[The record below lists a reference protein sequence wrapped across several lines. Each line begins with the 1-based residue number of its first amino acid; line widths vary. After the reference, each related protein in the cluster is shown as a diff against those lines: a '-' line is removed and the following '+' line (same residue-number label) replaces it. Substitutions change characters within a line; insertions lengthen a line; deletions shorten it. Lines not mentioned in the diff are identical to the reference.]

1 MDNRALAKEWFD
13 IAALD
18 LSSAIYLQNM
28 HPVPVEII
36 CYHCQQSSEK
46 YLKGFLAL
54 KGHDIV
60 KTHDLLLLN
69 KLCCQYDAEFVTIE
83 EQCLRLTDYGVN
95 IRYPYPMDLNI
106 DDLKLALKDA
116 KKIQAF
122 ILKKSHHSYR
132 K

>member
-1 MDNRALAKEWFD
+1 MDNRVLAKEWFD

-46 YLKGFLAL
+46 YLKGFLVL

-69 KLCCQYDAEFVTIE
+69 KLCWQYDAEFVTIE

-95 IRYPYPMDLNI
+95 IRYPYPMDLNT